1 MQDGENVALPQP
13 WKNSFSLFGKL
24 AIQGW
29 VGNGGRIC
37 IQNALLCVVII
48 HKAIDAKLFCRYVS
62 ALLGDGKEPNIANA
76 IQKGWPA
83 SVHIIGKVCC
93 DYFLFVCDQCLYC
106 PTLFCQIV
114 PRSWN
119 PISLNQQS
127 ASKQCRTVHNHVII
141 TYQGKHVKQVKI
153 IS

>member
-1 MQDGENVALPQP
+1 M
-13 WKNSFSLFGKL
+13 
-24 AIQGW
+24 
-29 VGNGGRIC
+29 
-37 IQNALLCVVII
+37 

-76 IQKGWPA
+76 TQKGWPA

-114 PRSWN
+114 PRSWD
-119 PISLNQQS
+119 PISLNWQS
-127 ASKQCRTVHNHVII
+127 ASKQCRTVANHVII
-141 TYQGKHVKQVKI
+141 IYQGKHVK
-153 IS
+153 